1 MYTADNLLLALRE
14 YIELYSFSNDQLLPS
29 CKKGLNWVYA
39 RLRSGV
45 DEDDPLILSTAVSL
59 AHFFFYAFRLSDPDK
74 YESYKVGDVTVRKD
88 ALKLLQIEKEMRD
101 QAIADAAPILKDCE
115 FYCRGR

>member
-1 MYTADNLLLALRE
+1 MYTADNVLFALRE
-14 YIELYSFSNDQLLPS
+14 YTELYSFSNDQLLPS

-59 AHFFFYAFRLSDPDK
+59 AHFFFFAFRLSDPDK

-88 ALKLLQIEKEMRD
+88 ALKLLQIEKEMRN
-101 QAIADAAPILKDCE
+101 QAIADAASILKDCE